1 MVKNGQKVGK
11 NGQRWV
17 KSGQNELRMP
27 IMGQKWSKWA
37 KMSKN
42 GQKWAKMFWNGANLS
57 PNFKMG
63 VAKNRSRQIKIWA
76 KRNFLSKYE
85 VSRANGWGV
94 TAVWK
99 SRLKQGFFKIL
110 LWATGGR
117 HRAGKDLKKCRTKFW
132 WKYVL
137 TKNSNVAWFGQKVPK
152 RVLQSLTS
160 SATWWWH
167 FDISKTDF
175 KSLWPGDRFKV

>member
-1 MVKNGQKVGK
+1 
-11 NGQRWV
+11 
-17 KSGQNELRMP
+17 
-27 IMGQKWSKWA
+27 
-37 KMSKN
+37 MSQN
-42 GQKWAKMFWNGANLS
+42 GQKWAKIFWNGANLS

-63 VAKNRSRQIKIWA
+63 VAKNRRRQMKIWA
-76 KRNFLSKYE
+76 KRHFLSKYE

-110 LWATGGR
+110 SWATGGR

-152 RVLQSLTS
+152 RVWQCLTS

-167 FDISKTDF
+167 FEILKTDF
-175 KSLWPGDRFKV
+175 KNLWPGNRFEVY